1 MSGQWSD
8 LAPRLASAVVMVAVG
23 FGAIWVGGLVFNILV
38 ALACGAMVW
47 ELSRMIDP
55 ESGDKALQ
63 IGLMTSAML
72 LICSY
77 ISPFYILPF
86 LLAPGLTGAARMPHM
101 HGVYL
106 GFAFVIALAGISLIS
121 VRGNLGF
128 GWMLWLISVVVVT
141 DVAGYFAG
149 KMLGG
154 PKLWPRVSPKKTWS
168 GTLAGWVGAGI
179 VGALFSSLA
188 GAGAA
193 LILVSVLMS
202 MTSQA
207 GDIAESALKRRTGV
221 KDSSALI
228 PGHGGVMDRFD
239 GMLGAALFVLVAA
252 AFFGFPVGLV

>member
-1 MSGQWSD
+1 
-8 LAPRLASAVVMVAVG
+8 MVAVG
-23 FGAIWVGGLVFNILV
+23 FGAIWVGGLVFNLLV

-55 ESGDKALQ
+55 KSADKALQ
-63 IGLMTSAML
+63 MGLMTSAML
-72 LICSY
+72 LICAY
-77 ISPFYILPF
+77 ISPFYMLPF
-86 LLAPGLTGAARMPHM
+86 LLAPGLTGAARMPRM
-101 HGVYL
+101 GGVYL

-128 GWMLWLISVVVVT
+128 GWILWLICVVVVT

-179 VGALFSSLA
+179 VGALFSTLA
-188 GAGAA
+188 GAGTA
-193 LILVSVLMS
+193 LIVISVLMS

-239 GMLGAALFVLVAA
+239 GMLGAALFVLLAA
-252 AFFGFPVGLV
+252 ALFGFPVGLV

>member
-1 MSGQWSD
+1 
-8 LAPRLASAVVMVAVG
+8 
-23 FGAIWVGGLVFNILV
+23 
-38 ALACGAMVW
+38 
-47 ELSRMIDP
+47 
-55 ESGDKALQ
+55 
-63 IGLMTSAML
+63 
-72 LICSY
+72 
-77 ISPFYILPF
+77 
-86 LLAPGLTGAARMPHM
+86 M
-101 HGVYL
+101 HGIYL

-128 GWMLWLISVVVVT
+128 GWILWLICVVVVT

-168 GTLAGWVGAGI
+168 GTLAGWVGAGV
-179 VGALFSSLA
+179 VGALFSTLA
-188 GAGAA
+188 GAGTA
-193 LILVSVLMS
+193 LILISVLMS

-239 GMLGAALFVLVAA
+239 GMLGAALFVLLAA
-252 AFFGFPVGLV
+252 ALFGFPVGLV